1 MNDNVDFTFDD
12 NSDLENPSRPI
23 RTDEHGEFIE
33 SKDPN
38 RLARGV
44 SNIGV
49 LDAVFPRRRNNEQ
62 IVVIKIN

>member
-12 NSDLENPSRPI
+12 DSELENPSGPI
-23 RTDEHGEFIE
+23 RTDEHGEVIE

-38 RLARGV
+38 RLAHGV

-49 LDAVFPRRRNNEQ
+49 LDAVRPRRRNNDQ